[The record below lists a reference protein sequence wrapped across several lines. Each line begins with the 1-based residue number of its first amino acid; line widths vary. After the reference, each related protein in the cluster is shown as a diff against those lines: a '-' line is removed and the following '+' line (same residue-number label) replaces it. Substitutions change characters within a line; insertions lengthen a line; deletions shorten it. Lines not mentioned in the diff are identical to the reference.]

1 MLLSDDQIIR
11 QNTSRFHVCSSP
23 KNYREH
29 FPEQTRRLSVGRA
42 NIIGTMTTNVTRHPF
57 KALQAQ
63 QYRDE
68 VIWFCIIR

>member
-1 MLLSDDQIIR
+1 MIR
-11 QNTSRFHVCSSP
+11 LFAKTRRASTYASSP

-29 FPEQTRRLSVGRA
+29 FSEQTRRLSVGHA
-42 NIIGTMTTNVTRHPF
+42 NVIGTMTTNIVRHPF

-63 QYRDE
+63 QYRNE